1 MSKRHVAIKVF
12 ITVLLL
18 FSIALSSVGAARTIS
33 TKTLYIYGYVPERTT
48 LNVSEDGN
56 IDFFSNN
63 PYAMVAVQEST
74 NSTTLSVTAL

>member
-33 TKTLYIYGYVPERTT
+33 TKTLYIYGIC
-48 LNVSEDGN
+48 S
-56 IDFFSNN
+56 
-63 PYAMVAVQEST
+63 
-74 NSTTLSVTAL
+74 

>member
-1 MSKRHVAIKVF
+1 MSKRHFAAKVF

-18 FSIALSSVGAARTIS
+18 FSIALSSVGASRVVS

-48 LNVSEDGN
+48 LNVLEDGN

-63 PYAMVAVQEST
+63 PFATVAVQEFS
-74 NSTTLSVTAL
+74 NSTTLSVTAV